1 MAKIISVD
9 RRTKRRK
16 KWEHF
21 KIRIRLFA
29 FRLSLLINVLFVLYV
44 ANEQGLLTNIIK
56 MVNPIMEAIITK
68 LPL

>member
-1 MAKIISVD
+1 MAQIVRVD
-9 RRTKRRK
+9 KRTKRRK

-21 KIRIRLFA
+21 KIRIRLFS

-44 ANEQGLLTNIIK
+44 ANEQGLLTNIIE